1 MQPNYFMQ
9 YALKQ
14 AQIAYDK
21 DEVPIGAVIVE
32 NNKIIASAH
41 NSNLLDCDATAH
53 CEILAIRRACLYKNS
68 PRLDNCDIYITVEPC
83 AMCYSAISLAHIKR
97 IYFAIN
103 DEKFGA
109 ISNNLKEFTQKLCY
123 HQPEIYDGIAHSE
136 SKILLQ
142 NFFQI
147 KRNKKNVKI

>member
-1 MQPNYFMQ
+1 MQPNFFMQ

-14 AQIAYDK
+14 AQIAFDK

-32 NNKIIASAH
+32 NNKIISSAH
-41 NSNLLDCDATAH
+41 NSNITSFDPSAH
-53 CEILAIRRACLYKNS
+53 CEILAIRQACLYKKS
-68 PRLDNCDIYITVEPC
+68 HRLDNCEIYITVEPC
-83 AMCYSAISLAHIKR
+83 VMCYTAICLARIKK
-97 IYFAIN
+97 IFFGVY

-136 SKILLQ
+136 SKLLLQ
-142 NFFQI
+142 KFFQN
-147 KRNKKNVKI
+147 KRNQKNVKI

>member
-1 MQPNYFMQ
+1 MQ

-14 AQIAYDK
+14 AQIAFDK

-41 NSNLLDCDATAH
+41 NSNHLHCDATAH
-53 CEILAIRRACLYKNS
+53 CEIIAIRQAGLYKNS
-68 PRLDNCDIYITVEPC
+68 PRLDNCDIYVTVEPC
-83 AMCYSAISLAHIKR
+83 IMCYYAIALSRIKR
-97 IYFAIN
+97 IFYGVN

-123 HQPEIYDGIAHSE
+123 HQPEIYDDIAHSE
-136 SKILLQ
+136 SKLLLQ
-142 NFFQI
+142 KFFQI
-147 KRNKKNVKI
+147 KRNKNNVKI